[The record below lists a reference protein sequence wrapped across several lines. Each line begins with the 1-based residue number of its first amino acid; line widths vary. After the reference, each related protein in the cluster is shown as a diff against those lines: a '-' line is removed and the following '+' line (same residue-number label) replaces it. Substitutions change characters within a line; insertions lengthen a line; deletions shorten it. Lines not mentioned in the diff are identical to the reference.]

1 MTRIDPSRLRRN
13 VALNLIGHGIPLL
26 AALAAV
32 PLLIRGL
39 GTDRFGIV
47 ALAWAL
53 VTMVG
58 LLDLGL
64 GRAATQLVA
73 AALGHGDEHRVGALV
88 GNAVAVTTGLG
99 LAFGAALFLGSSLL
113 VEHVLQVPD
122 WLVPEAVAAI
132 RILSLAAPAAMIG
145 NSLRGVLEAYQWFG
159 TLTVVRGSLGTLLLL
174 APIAAMQVSP
184 TLEPVMWALVA
195 ARWLALFIL
204 VALVRRATPTRW
216 SPDPHELRSMVTLG
230 GWMTVS
236 NAMAFLMLYADRFV
250 VGSLLSLEAVTW
262 YAAPAEV
269 IQRLAIIPA
278 AMMGVLFPAFSQ
290 LLAEDRD
297 AARRLYRRSRPAI
310 LALMVPPVLVL
321 AVFAKPLLTAW
332 VGPEIAARS
341 AAVAAILAAGG
352 LIHGLAQP
360 PFHLLQAAGRPDM
373 SARLHLVEMPLYV
386 CYLLWL
392 TARFGIT
399 GTAAAWLLRVSISML
414 VLDWL
419 ARRFVLDQPGPAYD
433 PAEAAR

>member
-1 MTRIDPSRLRRN
+1 MTRLDPSRLRRN
-13 VALNLIGHGIPLL
+13 VALNLVGHGVPLL
-26 AALAAV
+26 AALVAV
-32 PLLIRGL
+32 PLLIQGL

-58 LLDLGL
+58 LFDLGL

-73 AALGHGDEHRVGALV
+73 TALGRGEDHRVGALV
-88 GNAVAVTTGLG
+88 GNALAATAGLG

-113 VEHVLQVPD
+113 VERVLQVPG
-122 WLVPEAVAAI
+122 WLVAEAVAAV
-132 RILSLAAPAAMIG
+132 RILSLAVPAAMIG
-145 NSLRGVLEAYQWFG
+145 HSLRGVREAYQWFG
-159 TLTVVRGSLGTLLLL
+159 TLTAVRGSLGTLLLL

-195 ARWLALFIL
+195 ARWLALVVL
-204 VALVRRATPTRW
+204 AVLVRRATPTGW
-216 SPDPHELRSMVTLG
+216 SPDPHELRPMVTLG

-236 NAMAFLMLYADRFV
+236 SAMAFLMLYADRFV
-250 VGSLLSLEAVTW
+250 IGALLSLEAVTW

-297 AARRLYRRSRPAI
+297 AARRLYRRSRPTI
-310 LALMVPPVLVL
+310 LALMTPPVVVL
-321 AVFAKPLLTAW
+321 ALFAKPLLSAW

-341 AAVAAILAAGG
+341 APVAAILAVGG

-360 PFHLLQAAGRPDM
+360 PFHLLQAAGRPDI
-373 SARLHLVEMPLYV
+373 SARLHLVEAPLYIG
-386 CYLLWL
+386 YMLWL
-392 TARFGIT
+392 TVQFGIT
-399 GTAAAWLLRVSISML
+399 GTAAAWLLRVSISMM
-414 VLDWL
+414 VLGWL
-419 ARRFVLDQPGPAYD
+419 ARRFVLDGPV
-433 PAEAAR
+433 EAVR

>member
-1 MTRIDPSRLRRN
+1 MTRLDSSRLRHN
-13 VALNLIGHGIPLL
+13 VVLNLLGHGIPLL

-39 GTDRFGIV
+39 GTERFGIV

-64 GRAATQLVA
+64 GRAVTQLVA
-73 AALGHGDEHRVGALV
+73 AALGRSEEHRVGALM
-88 GNAVAVTTGLG
+88 GNACVVTAGLG

-122 WLVPEAVAAI
+122 WLVREAATAI
-132 RILSLAAPAAMIG
+132 RILSLAVPAAMIG
-145 NSLRGVLEAYQWFG
+145 NSLRGVLEAYQWFVPL
-159 TLTVVRGSLGTLLLL
+159 TLVRASLGTLLLL

-184 TLEPVMWALVA
+184 TLEPVMWAIVVV
-195 ARWLALFIL
+195 RWLALAVL
-204 VALVRRATPTRW
+204 LALVRRATPARW
-216 SPDPHELRSMVTLG
+216 TPVAIELRSMVTMG

-236 NAMAFLMLYADRFV
+236 NAMAFLMLYADRLV
-250 VGSLLSLEAVTW
+250 IGSLLSLEAVTW

-269 IQRLAIIPA
+269 IQRLAIVPA

-290 LLAEDRD
+290 LLVEDRD
-297 AARRLYRRSRPAI
+297 AARGVYRRSRPTI
-310 LALMVPPVLVL
+310 LALLLPPVVVL

-341 AAVAAILAAGG
+341 ALVAAILAVGG

-360 PFHLLQAAGRPDM
+360 PFHLLQAAGRPDIP
-373 SARLHLVEMPLYV
+373 ARLHLVEAPLYV
-386 CYLLWL
+386 GYLLWL
-392 TARFGIT
+392 TTHFGIN
-399 GTAAAWLLRVSISML
+399 GTAAAWLLRVSISAVAL
-414 VLDWL
+414 HWL
-419 ARRFVLDQPGPAYD
+419 ARRFVLDQPGSAQD
-433 PAEAAR
+433 PSEAVR

>member
-1 MTRIDPSRLRRN
+1 MNRLHPSRLRRN

-39 GTDRFGIV
+39 GTQRFGIV

-58 LLDLGL
+58 LFDLGL
-64 GRAATQLVA
+64 GRAVTQLVA
-73 AALGHGDEHRVGALV
+73 AALGREYEHRVGALV
-88 GNAVAVTTGLG
+88 GNATVVTAGLG
-99 LAFGAALFLGSSLL
+99 LAFGAVLFLGSSLL

-122 WLVPEAVAAI
+122 WLVAEAVTAI

-159 TLTVVRGSLGTLLLL
+159 ALTAVRASLGTLLLL
-174 APIAAMQVSP
+174 APIAAMEVSP
-184 TLEPVMWALVA
+184 TLGPVMWAMVA
-195 ARWLALFIL
+195 ARWLALFVL
-204 VALVRRATPTRW
+204 LALVRKATPTRW
-216 SPDPHELRSMVTLG
+216 SPDAIELKTMVTLG

-250 VGSLLSLEAVTW
+250 IGSLLSLEAVTW

-269 IQRLAIIPA
+269 IQRLAIVPA

-290 LLAEDRD
+290 LLTEDRD

-310 LALMVPPVLVL
+310 LALMVPPVVML
-321 AVFAKPLLTAW
+321 AVFARPLLTAW

-341 AAVAAILAAGG
+341 APVAAILAVGG

-360 PFHLLQAAGRPDM
+360 PFNLLQAAGRPDI
-373 SARLHLVEMPLYV
+373 SARLHLVEAPLYV
-386 CYLLWL
+386 GYLLWL
-392 TARFGIT
+392 TAQFGIT
-399 GTAAAWLLRVSISML
+399 GTAAAWLLRVSISMVAL
-414 VLDWL
+414 GWL
-419 ARRFVLDQPGPAYD
+419 ARRFVLDAPGNARD
-433 PAEAAR
+433 PAEAVR